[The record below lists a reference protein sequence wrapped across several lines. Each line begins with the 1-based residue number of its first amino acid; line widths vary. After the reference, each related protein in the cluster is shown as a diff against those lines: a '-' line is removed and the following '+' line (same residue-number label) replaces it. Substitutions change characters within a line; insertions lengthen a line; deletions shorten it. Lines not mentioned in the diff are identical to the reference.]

1 MKFKIAVALA
11 AFIALWLGHREY
23 QIHTTPPKI
32 RPTFTAEQEAAALAT
47 FAEAEKAYEANPNP
61 ETNKAVMAAFHAYSI
76 IDNSHPRDLGPYW
89 ERMPWQIHSAN
100 RALLHS
106 GNVFRYVR
114 WIRHAV
120 FPWLDRPA

>member
-32 RPTFTAEQEAAALAT
+32 RPTFTAEQEAAAEKALLAT
-47 FAEAEKAYEANPNP
+47 P
-61 ETNKAVMAAFHAYSI
+61 ESDEAAFLKAAGAYSEI
-76 IDNSHPRDLGPYW
+76 PPARLLNEFPPYW
-89 ERMPWQIHSAN
+89 ERMPWQLHSAN
-100 RALLHS
+100 RELLHT
-106 GNVFRYVR
+106 GNIFRYVR
-114 WIRHAV
+114 WVRHAV